1 MDLHQTGPVG
11 EGSDHLQLIKLWP
24 SCTSGKGVCS
34 GAKIFGSAP
43 PYYSQ
48 RAVFASLRAL
58 FHVFIEKRG
67 CRGVSQSR
75 LSWAAYSSW
84 GTHIVQ
90 PSYKCFCC
98 HNTRWTLLDFCSL
111 SLYLGNEIFDVHAMQ
126 LQGDY
131 NHLFVR
137 QGTGLQGQS
146 IFKTK
151 LTFRF
156 VPLMCSFT

>member
-84 GTHIVQ
+84 GTHPHTLCNRLINVFVATIRGGLCWTFAAC
-90 PSYKCFCC
+90 PYTSA
-98 HNTRWTLLDFCSL
+98 TRSL
-111 SLYLGNEIFDVHAMQ
+111 TCTQ
-126 LQGDY
+126 
-131 NHLFVR
+131 
-137 QGTGLQGQS
+137 
-146 IFKTK
+146 
-151 LTFRF
+151 
-156 VPLMCSFT
+156 CSFREITIICSYDKAPAYRANPSSRPN